1 MVEGLKAG
9 RNRTNLVQR
18 ESCYFC
24 DIPDFITTLKHS
36 PGSILLALFNTL
48 FNTSLKV
55 HLGNFL
61 FFAFADHGSN
71 VLNLLCIWQPILSTG
86 LKDDREA
93 FVSALSQSLDFAFG
107 ELR

>member
-9 RNRTNLVQR
+9 QNRTNLVQL

-61 FFAFADHGSN
+61 FFAIADHGSY
-71 VLNLLCIWQPILSTG
+71 VLKLFCVRQAILAAG
-86 LKDDREA
+86 LKDVREA
-93 FVSALSQSLDFAFG
+93 LVSALSQSLDFAFG